1 MANKRLSELNEL
13 QAIELQ
19 PDDLTL
25 TTDVS
30 VLESKKLRFQTLK
43 NWILSNPGDIT
54 ASRAYNADSSSYLI
68 YTVGRPNGTASFSIS
83 SSYVL
88 SASWANISNISIY
101 ADTASY
107 VDGSDVNGSV
117 SNATNALTASHLL
130 YQGYYNGSASY
141 ALTASYVENAR
152 SSSYIWYTGIPNGT
166 ASYALNCPCSSA
178 FNGTASYLEY
188 NGSRPNGT
196 ASLALK
202 AEQVET
208 ASYLYYNGS
217 RPNGTSSYALSSS
230 WSSASYISSQSFF
243 LHYNGVYN
251 GSSSHALTTAYADLS
266 GTTWYSR
273 LAQSA
278 SWATQSFSSS
288 YSATSS
294 RVEGSASYATT
305 SSHCNGTSS
314 FALVA
319 NGLIDSKVYR
329 VWGPYN
335 SNDSGGSSTTTAQYI
350 QNFIISTPTIAG
362 DTVMVMALCDVK
374 TPITTTD
381 TDTAKVELFLEYTE
395 PGNTHSYG
403 PLDTSKPNNY
413 ITISAGTISGYIRTP
428 MTLGH
433 DWPNVTGSWYKLVV
447 YATGGALIDTTRG
460 TTFFL
465 FTKPDTTVTK
475 TAYPPF

>member
-13 QAIELQ
+13 QAIEIQ

-54 ASRAYNADSSSYLI
+54 ASRAYNSDSSSYLI
-68 YTVGRPNGTASFSIS
+68 YTAGRSNGTASFSIS

-88 SASWANISNISIY
+88 SASWANIAGISIY
-101 ADTASY
+101 SATASY
-107 VDGSDVNGSV
+107 VDGDNVDGNV
-117 SNATNALTASHLL
+117 ANATNALTASHLI

-178 FNGTASYLEY
+178 YSDTASYLLFD
-188 NGSRPNGT
+188 GSRPNGT

-217 RPNGTSSYALSSS
+217 RPNGTASYARSSS

-251 GSSSHALTTAYADLS
+251 GTASHAIRSGYSDIAVLSGYSLTTL
-266 GTTWYSR
+266 
-273 LAQSA
+273 SA
-278 SWATQSFSSS
+278 SWASQSLSSS
-288 YSATSS
+288 YSVTASK
-294 RVEGSASYATT
+294 VEGTASYALT
-305 SSHCNGTSS
+305 SSYCTGTSS
-314 FALVA
+314 YALVS
-319 NGLIDSKVYR
+319 NMLIDTKVYR
-329 VWGPYN
+329 IWGPYN
-335 SNDSGGSSTTTAQYI
+335 SKDSGGSNTTTEQYI
-350 QNFIISTPTIAG
+350 QNFVISSPTIAG
-362 DTVMVMALCDVK
+362 DTVIVMALCDVK
-374 TPITTTD
+374 TPITNTD
-381 TDTAKVELFLEYTE
+381 TDAATIELYLDYTE

-403 PLDTSKPNNY
+403 PLDTSKPNNF
-413 ITISAGTISGYIRTP
+413 IVLTAGTASGYIRTST
-428 MTLGH
+428 TLG
-433 DWPNVTGSWYKLVV
+433 DEWPNVSGSWYKLVV
-447 YATGGALIDTTRG
+447 RASGGSLLDTTRG

-465 FTKPDTTVTK
+465 YTKSDTTVTK